1 MPVTLIIIVVTCL
14 VSLAAFQNPRLLER
28 LILWPPAI
36 SARGQYDRLVTS
48 GFIHADFGHLFFN
61 MFTFYSFGSYME
73 RLFTPRIGA
82 IGYALF
88 YLVGIVVA
96 DVPSYL
102 RHRNDAGY
110 RSLGASGA
118 VSAVLFAFIL
128 INPWSTILLFV
139 IPVPAI
145 LFAAVYL
152 AYTIYMD
159 RMRTDRINHSA
170 HLWGAIYGVLF
181 TLALEPRVL
190 GLFFERLMNPRFG
203 L

>member
-1 MPVTLIIIVVTCL
+1 MPVTLIIIAITCVV
-14 VSLAAFQNPRLLER
+14 SFAAFQNPRLLER

-36 SARGQYDRLVTS
+36 TTRKQYDRLVTS

-88 YLVGIVVA
+88 YLVGIVFA

-102 RHRNDAGY
+102 RHRDDSGY

-145 LFAAVYL
+145 LFAALYL

-170 HLWGAIYGVLF
+170 HLWDAIYGVLF
-181 TLALEPRVL
+181 TIALEPRVL
-190 GLFFERLMNPRFG
+190 GQFFERLMNPHF
-203 L
+203 